1 MAGRDRAGA
10 PLKNRCRPGRARPK
24 QGRPVDDCGPE
35 PSSIWS
41 GRARASGWARVGGP
55 NPRDPLVPYRRVR
68 LVRLWLSLVAA
79 LVFLTVIVGGATR
92 LTESGLSIVEWR
104 PLTGTV
110 PPLSQAA
117 WQAEFDKY
125 KTIPQYEIVNR
136 GMSLSEFKTIF
147 WWEWGHRNVARLTG
161 LVFLLPFL
169 WLLWRGALPP
179 GLRGG
184 LAVIFGLGAVQ
195 AGVGWW
201 MVSSGLAEGIS
212 VSHYRLAFHLTLAC
226 LVFAT
231 LVWTAAR
238 VGAPPGLAVSR
249 RLRAG
254 AMLLAVLVLVQIY
267 FGALVAGMRA
277 GLVYNTWPLIDDR
290 IVPRAADLF
299 FADPAWLNFFENTL
313 TIQFTHRMVGYALA
327 LVALVH
333 LADAVVSARNR
344 PSVRG
349 GAWALALAVL
359 AQIAVGVFTLL
370 HRVPIELALLHQGM
384 ALVVLTLAT
393 LHAERL
399 TRPAAVAVPM
409 PDPVLAAR

>member
-1 MAGRDRAGA
+1 M
-10 PLKNRCRPGRARPK
+10 
-24 QGRPVDDCGPE
+24 
-35 PSSIWS
+35 
-41 GRARASGWARVGGP
+41 
-55 NPRDPLVPYRRVR
+55 PYRRIR

-79 LVFLTVIVGGATR
+79 LVFLTVVVGGATR

-104 PLTGTV
+104 PLAGTV
-110 PPLSQAA
+110 PPLSQAG

-125 KTIPQYEIVNR
+125 KAIPQYEIVNR
-136 GMSLSEFKTIF
+136 GMSLSEFKTIY

-169 WLLWRGALPP
+169 WLLWRRALPP
-179 GLRGG
+179 GLSGG

-201 MVSSGLAEGIS
+201 MVSSGLADRIS

-226 LVFAT
+226 LVFTA

-238 VGAPPGLAVSR
+238 VGAPRGLAVSW

-254 AMLLAVLVLVQIY
+254 AMLLGALVLVQIY

-290 IVPRAADLF
+290 FFPRADDLF
-299 FADPAWLNFFENTL
+299 FADPPWLNFFENAL
-313 TIQFTHRMVGYALA
+313 TIQFTHRMVGYVLA
-327 LVALVH
+327 LVALLH
-333 LADAVVSARNR
+333 LVDAVATAGARKG
-344 PSVRG
+344 VRG
-349 GAWALALAVL
+349 GALALALAIL
-359 AQIAVGVFTLL
+359 AQIAVGVFTLVY
-370 HRVPIELALLHQGM
+370 RVPIELALLHQGA
-384 ALVVLTLAT
+384 ALVVLALAT

-399 TRPAAVAVPM
+399 TRPASVAMPVPNL
-409 PDPVLAAR
+409 VLAAR